1 MIESLPLVDFTIVDE
16 TDDYAVIDKP
26 PFLLIHPTKPNGTRT
41 LWQELRG
48 LFAFEIAAGGQ
59 VSIVNRLDRET
70 SGLVLVAKKA
80 DVARRF
86 GLLMQRRQLRKE
98 YLAIVSG
105 WPEWKSKSVNAPL
118 DRQGKH
124 QQSAVWL
131 KQMIHSDGAPAQ
143 TKFLVEQRFIRSATR
158 MRPPGAPR
166 ESTRDGDKFSLV
178 RAIPHTGRTHQI
190 RVHLASI
197 GHPIVGDKIYGPDER
212 LYLRFIETGW
222 TRELERQLLLPRH
235 ALHAV
240 SLAIK
245 GGHEW
250 TSPLPHDLAEFCSGD
265 LSRPRQ
271 PEIGSFEFRR
281 SQSAATGELHH
292 EDRPLT

>member
-1 MIESLPLVDFTIVDE
+1 MIESPPSLDFKIIDE
-16 TDDYAVIDKP
+16 TDDYAVVDKP

-86 GLLMQRRQLRKE
+86 GLLMQRRQVKKE
-98 YLAIVSG
+98 YLAIIWG
-105 WPEWKSKSVNAPL
+105 WPEWESTVVDAAL

-124 QQSAVWL
+124 QHSAIWL
-131 KQMIHSDGAPAQ
+131 KQMIHPSGAPAQ
-143 TKFLVEQRFIRSATR
+143 SELHVERRFVRSPGRA
-158 MRPPGAPR
+158 RPSEAPPDGLGGA
-166 ESTRDGDKFSLV
+166 EKFSLI

-190 RVHLASI
+190 RVHLASL

-212 LYLRFIETGW
+212 LYLRFIESGW
-222 TRELERQLLLPRH
+222 TAELERQLLLPRH
-235 ALHAV
+235 ALHSARLV
-240 SLAIK
+240 IECE
-245 GGHEW
+245 HEW
-250 TSPLPHDLAEFCSGD
+250 ISRLPPDLVEFCSGG
-265 LSRPRQ
+265 L
-271 PEIGSFEFRR
+271 
-281 SQSAATGELHH
+281 
-292 EDRPLT
+292 